1 MSLVLLSCTVF
12 LLGAKKSLVR
22 LNRIVRFICLPSNCL
37 SASQRGS
44 KYLSVLKKVYSNRIM
59 LGKLYMFSTKV
70 YCMLQLFCE
79 GNISLRSIRSITRL
93 LLMSKCLEA
102 RSLRLCTVTALT
114 AKKSNIVLPQR
125 KMLFYA
131 FAI

>member
-1 MSLVLLSCTVF
+1 MF
-12 LLGAKKSLVR
+12 LLEAKKSPIR

-44 KYLSVLKKVYSNRIM
+44 KYFSVSKKVYSDGIT
-59 LGKLYMFSTKV
+59 LGKLHMFSTKV
-70 YCMLQLFCE
+70 FRMPRLFCE
-79 GNISLRSIRSITRL
+79 ENISLRSIRSITRL
-93 LLMSKCLEA
+93 LSISKCLEA
-102 RSLRLCTVTALT
+102 RSLRLCTITVSTAE
-114 AKKSNIVLPQR
+114 KGNIVLPQR